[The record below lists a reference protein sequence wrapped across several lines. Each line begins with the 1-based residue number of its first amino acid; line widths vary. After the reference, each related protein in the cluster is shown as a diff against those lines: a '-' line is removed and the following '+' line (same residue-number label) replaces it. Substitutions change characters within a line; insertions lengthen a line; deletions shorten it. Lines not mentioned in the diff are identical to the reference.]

1 MTATSHLMRFAATCS
16 LTACLALFGCGF
28 LTGCSDDSQ
37 ANSQNDTATTT
48 QEQPAEE
55 QQQDSI
61 TAHGSA
67 YEKAETVKATT
78 TLSGEFKNIA
88 VNEWLKNP
96 SGLDVVSDESSLQA
110 ITPDDDK
117 ITFTQ
122 DGTKLNWSTNGE
134 DVHYSG
140 VTDKE
145 LPFAVSCSYKLNG
158 EAVDPSALKNVTG
171 QLEISMSY
179 ANNTSATVNA
189 GGTSHK
195 VKEPYAMASLVSFDA
210 EHAKNVKVD
219 NGQVMD
225 QDGSFVAVGMA
236 MPGLAKSLELD
247 DMMELPESVTIT
259 ADVVGFDMPDI
270 TTMATNQ
277 TLGMIGEETTND
289 LDSSLDD
296 VFNQVSS
303 IQEATEQLSQGMQ
316 GVSQALSGISEGQA
330 KLNSAFPNATNG
342 LSKLSEGSEGI
353 GKLVDA
359 SSQQL
364 EQVKTAQDKAAAA
377 VAELEAIDTEGMT
390 EAQIEALQQATA
402 DAKTNLAAAQQATAS
417 ASAALGKASDA
428 SAQLTQGLSSIS
440 EGLAKIQAGYEQLGE
455 ATNKIT
461 AASSKLSQGTQAMS
475 EGVKTAIS
483 EMRGNINSKL
493 DLVSALRDYTKSQGA
508 FCGNASNMPASTTF
522 VVTAKAD
529 A

>member
-1 MTATSHLMRFAATCS
+1 MTAIHRIKRLATTCCLLS
-16 LTACLALFGCGF
+16 CLALFGCGF
-28 LTGCSDDSQ
+28 LTGCSG
-37 ANSQNDTATTT
+37 NSQNNENNASATAT
-48 QEQPAEE
+48 QEQPNEE

-78 TLSGEFKNIA
+78 TLSGEFKSMA
-88 VNEWLKNP
+88 VDEWLKNP
-96 SGLDVVSDESSLQA
+96 EGLDVISDESSLQA
-110 ITPDDDK
+110 IAANDDK

-122 DGTKLNWSTNGE
+122 DGTKLDWITNGK

-140 VTDKE
+140 ITDKE
-145 LPFAVSCSYKLNG
+145 LPFSISYSYKLNG
-158 EAVDPSALKNVTG
+158 KTVDPSALKNATG
-171 QLEISMSY
+171 QLEISLEY
-179 ANNTSATVNA
+179 QNNTSATVNA
-189 GGTSHK
+189 GGTSHTA
-195 VKEPYAMASLVSFDA
+195 KEPYAMVSLVSFDA
-210 EHAKNVKVD
+210 EHANNVKVD
-219 NGQVMD
+219 NGKVMD
-225 QDGSFVAVGMA
+225 QDGSFITMGMA

-277 TLGMIGEETTND
+277 TLGMIDESTTD
-289 LDSSLDD
+289 SLDSNLDD
-296 VFNQVSS
+296 AFGQVSS

-330 KLNSAFPNATNG
+330 KLNSAFPNAIDG
-342 LSKLSEGSEGI
+342 LGKLSGGSEGI
-353 GKLVDA
+353 GKLISN

-364 EQVKTAQDKAAAA
+364 EQAKAAQDKAAAA

-390 EAQIEALQQATA
+390 VTQITALEQATA

-417 ASAALGKASDA
+417 ASAALSKASDA
-428 SAQLTQGLSSIS
+428 SAQLTQGLSSVS
-440 EGLAKIQAGYEQLGE
+440 EGLTKIQAGYQQLGE
-455 ATNKIT
+455 ATEKIT
-461 AASSKLSQGTQAMS
+461 AASSKLSQGTQTMS

-483 EMRGNINSKL
+483 EMRGSINGKL
-493 DLVSALRDYTKSQGA
+493 DLVSALRDYAEKQGA